1 MDLILWRHAE
11 AEDGINDLNRQL
23 TARGQKQAQQT
34 AAWLR
39 KHLPENFT
47 VIASQ
52 AKRSQQTAQALTK
65 DYRVTAD
72 INPGCE
78 AAAILASCNWGESNE
93 TVVIV
98 GHQPTLGR
106 LASFLLAGTEADWS
120 VKKSAIWWF
129 SNRVRHAEPQTYL
142 KAMLLPELI

>member
-11 AEDGINDLNRQL
+11 AEDGINDLNRPL
-23 TARGQKQAQQT
+23 TARGKKQAEQT
-34 AAWLR
+34 AEWLR

-52 AKRSQQTAQALTK
+52 AKRSQQTAQALTP
-65 DYRVTAD
+65 DYRITAE

-78 AAAILASCNWGESNE
+78 AAAILASSNWGESNE
-93 TVVIV
+93 TVIIV

-106 LASFLLAGTEADWS
+106 LASFLQAGTEAEWS

-129 SNRVRHAEPQTYL
+129 SNRVRHSEPQTYL
-142 KAMLLPELI
+142 KAMLQPELM